1 MQRANKGTNAY
12 VYGLDIGTRSI
23 VGTVGYRQKDRFV
36 VVAQQ
41 VKEHESRA
49 MLDGQI
55 HDIGAVSDMI
65 REVTDLLESKV
76 GEPLKQVCIA
86 AAGRVL
92 KTVTVHVD
100 MDLEGEKTVSKED
113 IHMLNS
119 YGVEKAYEIFQKDN
133 DSEMKF
139 YCVGYSIIHYYM
151 NGYPMNNLESHKA
164 KEISAD
170 MIATFLPDDVVDGLY
185 KAVELAGLE
194 VANLT
199 LEPIAAIELAIPDMY
214 RMLNIALIDVGAGT
228 SDISITKDGS
238 IIAYG
243 MLPVAGDCLTEDIA
257 RHCLVDFQTAEQI
270 KRGIEKEPIVEYK
283 DIMGLPQ
290 KISKDE
296 VLAVVEQD
304 MEDMASQAAEKIKE
318 LNGNK
323 PVSAVFVVGGGG
335 KIDTYT
341 DRVAKHLGIAPER
354 CAVRGEEVMQKVDF
368 MERDAARDSLMVTPI
383 GICLNFYEQS
393 NNFIFVTFNDKRVK
407 LYDNNRLA
415 IVDAAILAEFPNEDL
430 FPKRGEALE
439 FTLNG
444 KPMTIRGG
452 RGESATVLLNGDEA
466 DIHTAIRSNDVI
478 KVIPSTAGDKAE
490 MVVSKLPEYD
500 GSLTIHV
507 DGNDICVPKLASV
520 NGELQSSY
528 YQIQNGD
535 QVELLNY
542 YTVAQILEFMDIV
555 PENIGHVMVNN
566 EVRDL
571 SAKVYDNF
579 TVSLNIEEQGKSEAN
594 EEVEEIVEDF
604 VEEVSQPVADVPK
617 AEAVHAMIEQ
627 ANDENYDPNASTDS
641 GMSALEKAK
650 ADAEKLVVQS
660 QYERAEAALAQMV
673 QMAMSGATMPATAAS
688 DLRVTKSSKE
698 LYGSLQSNI
707 NRLKSGTSIVE
718 LRDEAIAEEA
728 AQNAAIAPVPAPAV
742 EPVVATVAE
751 PAPEAVEDKPAEVHI
766 PPMSTETVNGKVL
779 QILNVLVNNE
789 LVTLKGKPDYIY
801 VDVFEFIEF
810 DLSRPQGKSVETLIN
825 GRKAQYT
832 EPLQNGDKL
841 EIFWKD

>member
-1 MQRANKGTNAY
+1 MQKANSGKGSY

-41 VKEHESRA
+41 IKEHESRA

-55 HDIGAVSDMI
+55 HDIGAVSDTI
-65 REVTDLLESKV
+65 RVVTDLLEEKI

-92 KTVTVHVD
+92 KTVTVHAD
-100 MDLEGEKTVSKED
+100 LDLESEKTITGED
-113 IHMLNS
+113 IHVLDS
-119 YGVEKAYEIFQKDN
+119 YGIEKAYEVFQKEN
-133 DSEMKF
+133 DSDMKF
-139 YCVGYSIIHYYM
+139 YCVGYSVMHYYM
-151 NGYPMNNLESHKA
+151 NGYPMNNLENHKA

-199 LEPIAAIELAIPDMY
+199 LEPIAAIELAIPEMY

-270 KRGIEKEPIVEYK
+270 KRGIETQEVVEYK

-296 VLAVVEQD
+296 VLSVVAD
-304 MEDMASQAAEKIKE
+304 DLEDMAEQAADKIKE

-335 KIDTYT
+335 KIATYT

-354 CAVRGEEVMQKVDF
+354 CAVRGEEVMMKIDF
-368 MERDAARDSLMVTPI
+368 MDRNSVKDSLMVTPI

-430 FPKRGEALE
+430 FPKRGEPLE
-439 FTLNG
+439 FELNG
-444 KPMTIRGG
+444 KPVTIRGS
-452 RGESATVLLNGDEA
+452 RGESATVLLNGNEA

-478 KVIPSTAGDKAE
+478 KVIPSTAGEKAVME
-490 MVVSKLPEYD
+490 VSKLPEYE
-500 GSLTIHV
+500 GSLTIHL
-507 DGNDICVPKLASV
+507 DGKDICVPKLASV
-520 NGELQSSY
+520 NGQLQSAY
-528 YQIQNGD
+528 YRIQDGD
-535 QVELLNY
+535 KVELLNY
-542 YTVAQILEFMDIV
+542 YTVLQVLEFMDIAA
-555 PENIGHVMVNN
+555 ENIGQVMVNH
-566 EVRDL
+566 EVVDL

-579 TVSLNIEEQGKSEAN
+579 TVSLKIEEAAN
-594 EEVEEIVEDF
+594 TVETETAETEIAESGQENAAKQENIVAEQPEDTAMTEETAQPEE
-604 VEEVSQPVADVPK
+604 K
-617 AEAVHAMIEQ
+617 AGTLE
-627 ANDENYDPNASTDS
+627 

-650 ADAEKLVVQS
+650 ADADRLVTQL
-660 QYERAEAALAQMV
+660 QYERAEEALAQMI
-673 QMAMSGATMPATAAS
+673 QSALNPAAVSA
-688 DLRVTKSSKE
+688 DMQKQEAVEQIRVEKSSKE
-698 LYGSLQSNI
+698 LYGSLQNNI
-707 NRLKSGTSIVE
+707 NRLKSGTPITE
-718 LRDEAIAEEA
+718 LRDEAIGKAEQPMKMMQAESETKAEEEKK
-728 AQNAAIAPVPAPAV
+728 
-742 EPVVATVAE
+742 EPE
-751 PAPEAVEDKPAEVHI
+751 EVKTLTI
-766 PPMSTETVNGKVL
+766 PPMSTENVDGKLL
-779 QILNVLVNNE
+779 QILHVIVNDE

-801 VDVFEFIEF
+801 VDVFEFIQF
-810 DLSRPQGKSVETLIN
+810 DLSKPQGKSVETLIN

-832 EPLQNGDKL
+832 EPLSNGDRL